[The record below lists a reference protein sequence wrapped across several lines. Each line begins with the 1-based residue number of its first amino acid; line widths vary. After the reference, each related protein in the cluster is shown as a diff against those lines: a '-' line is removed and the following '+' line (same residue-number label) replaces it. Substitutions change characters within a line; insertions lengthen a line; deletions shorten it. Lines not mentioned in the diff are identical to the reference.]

1 MCWIGCIGEYRMC
14 WRSTKN
20 DRFDVQFL
28 YKAMRGLI
36 HKKHKIHKINANFGC
51 ICEAYICLNIS
62 MAIK

>member
-1 MCWIGCIGEYRMC
+1 MC

-20 DRFDVQFL
+20 DRFDFKLL

-36 HKKHKIHKINANFGC
+36 HKKHKITHKINANFGF
-51 ICEAYICLNIS
+51 ICGAYICLNMS